1 MYYIEVIVP
10 LPISKTLTYQVSYEE
25 YKVLLR
31 GFRVAVTVGKSKI
44 YSGIVFKKHQ
54 NVPDLFYPKP
64 IHSILDDKPIV
75 TKGQLELWDWVSK
88 YYLTSI
94 GLVMKAAMPSA
105 YLLSSES
112 ILTCN
117 IYEIQKSNEIS
128 DNEFLIYEAI
138 KTKDL
143 SVKELNNLFKSNKTM
158 RYIKQLINLGYISI
172 KQKFVEK
179 FKEKKSPYLKIN
191 SKYLVKSKLKNLIN
205 SLEKKAPKQKQIILS
220 YLALKDDSNWISQKK
235 IKIQTSSP
243 NSSFK
248 SLFRKKIFNKKN
260 ISESRLNFEFEE
272 NLSEYSLTKEQLI
285 AYGEIKEKF
294 RQNNVVLFR
303 GVTSSGK
310 TEVYFKLINEIIKKN
325 KQVLYL
331 VPEISITAQMVT
343 RLRVRFGSKVL
354 VYHSRFNNNERAEMW
369 SKIIKNDINAKII
382 LGARSSIFLPFK
394 NLGLIVVD
402 EEHESSFKQFDPSPR
417 YHARDLAIYL
427 GKILKIKTLLGS
439 ATPSAESYN
448 NMINGKYGY
457 VELLVRYRGLKMPKI
472 SVIDLKEEIRKKK
485 NDEFFSD
492 NLIKKINET
501 IRIGKKIIIFKNR
514 RGYAPSIECNSCGYI
529 PKCENCDVTLTYH
542 QYSNKLVC
550 HYCGFS
556 NFYDKRCLKCSDVD
570 LTIKG
575 FGTQKIEEKIQE
587 IIPNALVERMDYDST
602 RKKNSFDKII
612 KNFES
617 GESNILIGTQMVSK
631 GLDFKNVGL
640 VVIISA
646 DNLINFPDFRSHER
660 CFQILSQVAGRAGR
674 SDERGEVMLQTYN
687 SKHILIK
694 QIANNDFKEM
704 ITNQLE
710 ERKLFK
716 YPPFVRLIK
725 IILKSKNYDNLQIS
739 SKWLGNVLKNFFG
752 NNLLGPVSPYI
763 SKIRNDHLIN
773 IIIKYD
779 EKTSRSKT
787 KKILTKVVK
796 SFQSISTFRSVKI
809 TIDVDPQ

>member
-10 LPISKTLTYQVSYEE
+10 IPISQTLTYSVSYEE
-25 YKVLLR
+25 YKVLLV

-54 NVPDLFYPKP
+54 NSPDLFDPKP

-75 TKGQLELWDWVSK
+75 TQSQLELWDWVSK

-94 GLVMKAAMPSA
+94 GFVMKAALPSA

-117 IYEIQKSNEIS
+117 IYEIDNSNELS
-128 DNEFLIYEAI
+128 DDEFLIYEAI
-138 KTKDL
+138 KIKDI
-143 SVKELNNLFKSNKTM
+143 SVKELNSLFKSNKTM
-158 RYIKQLINLGYISI
+158 RYIKELINLGYIKI
-172 KQKFVEK
+172 KQKFIEK
-179 FKEKKSPYLKIN
+179 FKEKKKPYLKIN
-191 SKYLVKSKLKNLIN
+191 SKYLIEPKLKNLIK
-205 SLEKKAPKQKQIILS
+205 SLEKKAPKQKQIVLS
-220 YLALKDDSNWISQKK
+220 YLALKDNSNWISQKK
-235 IKIQTSSP
+235 IQIETSSP
-243 NSSFK
+243 KSSFE
-248 SLFRKKIFNKKN
+248 SLLSKKIFDKRN
-260 ISESRLNFEFEE
+260 ISESRLNLEFEE
-272 NLSEYSLTKEQLI
+272 NVSEHSLTKEQLI
-285 AYGEIKEKF
+285 AYGEIKEEF
-294 RQNNVVLFR
+294 RLNNVVLFR

-310 TEVYFKLINEIIKKN
+310 TEVYFKLIDEIIKKN

-354 VYHSRFNNNERAEMW
+354 VYHSRFSNNQRAEMW
-369 SKIIKNDINAKII
+369 LKIIKNDTNAKII

-402 EEHESSFKQFDPSPR
+402 EEHEPSFKQFDPSPR

-472 SVIDLKEEIRKKK
+472 SIIDLKEEMRRKK
-485 NDEFFSD
+485 NDEFFSY
-492 NLIKKINET
+492 NLIMKIKET
-501 IRIGKKIIIFKNR
+501 IRKGKKIIIFKNR
-514 RGYAPSIECNSCGYI
+514 RGYAPLIECNSCGHI

-542 QYSNKLVC
+542 QYYNKLLC

-556 NFYDKRCLKCSDVD
+556 NFYDKRCLKCSNVD

-602 RKKNSFDKII
+602 RKKNSFDQII
-612 KNFES
+612 KNFDS

-640 VVIISA
+640 VAIISA
-646 DNLINFPDFRSHER
+646 DNLFNFPDFRSHER

-674 SDERGEVMLQTYN
+674 SDERGEVILQTYN
-687 SKHILIK
+687 SKHMLIK

-725 IILKSKNYDNLQIS
+725 LILKSKNYENLQTS
-739 SKWLGNVLKNFFG
+739 SKWLVNVLKNFFG
-752 NNLLGPVSPYI
+752 NDLLGPVSPYI

-773 IIIKYD
+773 IMIKYD

-787 KKILTKVVK
+787 KKIITKVVK

-809 TIDVDPQ
+809 IIDVDPQ

>member
-1 MYYIEVIVP
+1 
-10 LPISKTLTYQVSYEE
+10 
-25 YKVLLR
+25 
-31 GFRVAVTVGKSKI
+31 
-44 YSGIVFKKHQ
+44 
-54 NVPDLFYPKP
+54 
-64 IHSILDDKPIV
+64 
-75 TKGQLELWDWVSK
+75 
-88 YYLTSI
+88 
-94 GLVMKAAMPSA
+94 
-105 YLLSSES
+105 
-112 ILTCN
+112 
-117 IYEIQKSNEIS
+117 
-128 DNEFLIYEAI
+128 
-138 KTKDL
+138 
-143 SVKELNNLFKSNKTM
+143 
-158 RYIKQLINLGYISI
+158 
-172 KQKFVEK
+172 
-179 FKEKKSPYLKIN
+179 
-191 SKYLVKSKLKNLIN
+191 
-205 SLEKKAPKQKQIILS
+205 
-220 YLALKDDSNWISQKK
+220 
-235 IKIQTSSP
+235 
-243 NSSFK
+243 
-248 SLFRKKIFNKKN
+248 
-260 ISESRLNFEFEE
+260 
-272 NLSEYSLTKEQLI
+272 
-285 AYGEIKEKF
+285 
-294 RQNNVVLFR
+294 
-303 GVTSSGK
+303 
-310 TEVYFKLINEIIKKN
+310 
-325 KQVLYL
+325 
-331 VPEISITAQMVT
+331 MVT

-402 EEHESSFKQFDPSPR
+402 EEHEPSFKQFDPSPR

-472 SVIDLKEEIRKKK
+472 SIIDLKEEIRRKK

-492 NLIKKINET
+492 NLIMKINET

-587 IIPNALVERMDYDST
+587 IIPNALVDRMDYDST
-602 RKKNSFDKII
+602 RKKNSFDQII

-704 ITNQLE
+704 IANQLE

-725 IILKSKNYDNLQIS
+725 VILKSKNYDNLQIS

-809 TIDVDPQ
+809 IIDVDPQ